1 MKALVFEEPRRAVIQ
16 DLELPQSA
24 ADEVLVRSR
33 NVGICHSDFELLRGH
48 YIIPVS
54 YPIVP
59 GHEWSGEVAEV
70 GPAVTSLRAGDRVV
84 GECVVNNGDDHFG
97 FSIGGADAEY
107 FVAKAA
113 WLHRIPD
120 ELSFSQGAFVEPF
133 SVAYNATVAAGG
145 IDASDA
151 VAVIGGGPI
160 GLLCTMAAATMGATV
175 TLVEPQ
181 AHRRALG
188 LDVGARD
195 TLDPTAGDVVEQAA
209 DMTGGRG
216 FDVVI
221 EAAGAPAAMAS
232 AFPLA
237 GLGGRIVFVG
247 IDIGGSAEVQIGLIQ
262 SKALQV
268 RGIIGSAGLW
278 PRTIRFMAN
287 SGLDP
292 TPLLTATFPLGE
304 GTAALDAARD
314 TSRNVKVQIECLTRE
329 GRRLPRAARRADRE
343 GRRPDGSR
351 VARRGPGSHSCSDL
365 RYRLCRV
372 GSRSDPLST
381 GRYPRTRVRRQ
392 G

>member
-1 MKALVFEEPRRAVIQ
+1 MKALVFEEPQNAVVRDVDMPTI
-16 DLELPQSA
+16 A

-33 NVGICHSDFELLRGH
+33 NVGICHSDFELYEGR

-54 YPIVP
+54 YPIIP
-59 GHEWSGEVAEV
+59 GHEWAGEIAEV
-70 GPAVTSLRAGDRVV
+70 GSGVTTLRQGDRVV

-97 FSIGGADAEY
+97 FSISGANAEY

-120 ELSFSQGAFVEPF
+120 ELSFSHGAFVEPF
-133 SVAYNATVAAGG
+133 SVAYNATVTAGG

-221 EAAGAPAAMAS
+221 EAAG
-232 AFPLA
+232 
-237 GLGGRIVFVG
+237 
-247 IDIGGSAEVQIGLIQ
+247 
-262 SKALQV
+262 
-268 RGIIGSAGLW
+268 
-278 PRTIRFMAN
+278 
-287 SGLDP
+287 
-292 TPLLTATFPLGE
+292 
-304 GTAALDAARD
+304 
-314 TSRNVKVQIECLTRE
+314 
-329 GRRLPRAARRADRE
+329 
-343 GRRPDGSR
+343 
-351 VARRGPGSHSCSDL
+351 
-365 RYRLCRV
+365 
-372 GSRSDPLST
+372 
-381 GRYPRTRVRRQ
+381 
-392 G
+392 

>member
-1 MKALVFEEPRRAVIQ
+1 MKALVFAEPRSASVE
-16 DLELPQSA
+16 ELDVPSVA

-33 NVGICHSDFELLRGH
+33 NVGICHSDFELYEGR

-70 GPAVTSLRAGDRVV
+70 GSAVSNLEAGDRVV

-107 FVAKAA
+107 FVAKAS
-113 WLHRIPD
+113 WLHRIPE
-120 ELSFSQGAFVEPF
+120 ELSFAQGAFVEPF

-145 IDASDA
+145 IDASDS

-160 GLLCTMAAATMGATV
+160 GLLCTLAAATMGGAV
-175 TLVEPQ
+175 TLIEPQ
-181 AHRRALG
+181 EHRRALG
-188 LDVGARD
+188 LEIGAQAAVDPADVG
-195 TLDPTAGDVVEQAA
+195 
-209 DMTGGRG
+209 GRR

-221 EAAGAPAAMAS
+221 EAAGAPGAMAS
-232 AFPLA
+232 AFPIA
-237 GLGGRIVFVG
+237 AHSARVVFVG
-247 IDIGGSAEVQIGLIQ
+247 IDIGGSAPVEIGLIQ

-278 PRTIRFMAN
+278 PRTIRFMAA

-314 TSRNVKVQIECLTRE
+314 TSRNVKVQIEC
-329 GRRLPRAARRADRE
+329 
-343 GRRPDGSR
+343 
-351 VARRGPGSHSCSDL
+351 
-365 RYRLCRV
+365 
-372 GSRSDPLST
+372 
-381 GRYPRTRVRRQ
+381 
-392 G
+392 